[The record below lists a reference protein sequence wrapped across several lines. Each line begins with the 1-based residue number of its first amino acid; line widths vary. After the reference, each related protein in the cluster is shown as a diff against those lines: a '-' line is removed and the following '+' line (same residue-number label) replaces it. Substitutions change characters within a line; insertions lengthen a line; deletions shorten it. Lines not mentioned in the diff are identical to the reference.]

1 MKANHSRL
9 QKPGVV
15 SPRGKQIM
23 SMTDKTKFKGEH
35 AIGLDINQDRI
46 VATHFIH
53 TGQGLML
60 DQLAVKE
67 YVPGSPDKVIAKHI
81 RELWK
86 SRKFSTHTVCSCIRS
101 HAHIVRYFRY
111 NNLTLAELPQALA
124 LEAEESLQ
132 LPPGDVVMDWCLNN
146 PDGAEGIQTEEALSG
161 VLIAVPRQQVLQHI
175 HLLRAGGVYPVNIEV
190 SCSALTNLCQFMA
203 PSVTQSS
210 VCLINLAERSADIV
224 ILSNG
229 ESYPRTLFSV
239 KDRWEDNMEYLLENI
254 KDALLYYHLR
264 GKKTPVKKILL
275 TGRMP
280 DLPALVDR
288 LAKATALPVEVPDLC
303 SDPRLSPA
311 IRKEPAELLKNC
323 NLVTGLGLGLR
334 KPQNEY

>member
-1 MKANHSRL
+1 MN
-9 QKPGVV
+9 
-15 SPRGKQIM
+15 
-23 SMTDKTKFKGEH
+23 MTDKMKFKGEH

-46 VATHFIH
+46 VATHFIR

-60 DQLAVKE
+60 DQLAVRE
-67 YVPGSPDKVIAKHI
+67 YASGSSDKDISKHI

-86 SRKFSTHTVCSCIRS
+86 SRRFSTHTVCSCIQR

-111 NNLTLAELPQALA
+111 NNLTLAELPKALA

-132 LPPGDVVMDWCLNN
+132 LPPGEVVMDWCLNN
-146 PDGAEGIQTEEALSG
+146 SDGAEGVDTEEELSG
-161 VLIAVPRQQVLQHI
+161 VLVAVPRQQVLQHI
-175 HLLRAGGVYPVNIEV
+175 NLLRAGGVYPVNIEV
-190 SCSALTNLCQFMA
+190 SCSALTSLFHFMA
-203 PSVTQSS
+203 SSVAQSA
-210 VCLINLAERSADIV
+210 VCLINLAERTADIV

-264 GKKTPVKKILL
+264 VKKTPVKKILL

-280 DLPALVDR
+280 DLPELVAR

-303 SDPRLSPA
+303 SDPRLTSA
-311 IRKEPAELLKNC
+311 IQKEPAKLLKNC

>member
-1 MKANHSRL
+1 MN
-9 QKPGVV
+9 
-15 SPRGKQIM
+15 
-23 SMTDKTKFKGEH
+23 MTDKMKFKGEH

-46 VATHFIH
+46 VATHFIR
-53 TGQGLML
+53 TSQGLML
-60 DQLAVKE
+60 DQLAVRE
-67 YVPGSPDKVIAKHI
+67 YASGSSDKDISKHI

-86 SRKFSTHTVCSCIRS
+86 SRRFSTHTVCSCIQS
-101 HAHIVRYFRY
+101 HAHIVRYFHY
-111 NNLTLAELPQALA
+111 NNLTRDELPKALA

-132 LPPGDVVMDWCLNN
+132 LPPDEIVMDWCLNKAAA
-146 PDGAEGIQTEEALSG
+146 AEGSQTEEELSG
-161 VLIAVPRQQVLQHI
+161 VLVAVPRQQVLQHI
-175 HLLRAGGVYPVNIEV
+175 NLLKAGGVYPVHIEV

-203 PSVTQSS
+203 PLVGQSA
-210 VCLINLAERSADIV
+210 VCLINLAERSGDIV

-239 KDRWEDNMEYLLENI
+239 QDRWEDHMEYLLENI

-264 GKKTPVKKILL
+264 VKKAPVKKILL

-280 DLPALVDR
+280 ALPVLVDR

-303 SDPRLSPA
+303 SDPRLAPA
-311 IRKEPAELLKNC
+311 IRREPAKLLKNC

>member
-1 MKANHSRL
+1 MN
-9 QKPGVV
+9 
-15 SPRGKQIM
+15 
-23 SMTDKTKFKGEH
+23 MTDKMKFKGEY

-46 VATHFIH
+46 VATHFIR

-67 YVPGSPDKVIAKHI
+67 YASGSPDKVIARHI

-86 SRKFSTHTVCSCIRS
+86 SRKFPTHTVCSCIQS

-111 NNLTLAELPQALA
+111 DNLTPAELPQALA
-124 LEAEESLQ
+124 LEAEEALQ
-132 LPPGDVVMDWCLNN
+132 LPPGDVVIDWCLNN
-146 PDGAEGIQTEEALSG
+146 PDGAEENQTVEELSG
-161 VLIAVPRQQVLQHI
+161 VLVAVPRQQVLQHI
-175 HLLRAGGVYPVNIEV
+175 NLLRAGGVYPVNIEV
-190 SCSALTNLCQFMA
+190 GCSALTNLCQFIA
-203 PSVTQSS
+203 PSAVQSA
-210 VCLINLAERSADIV
+210 VCLINLTERSADVV

-239 KDRWEDNMEYLLENI
+239 KDRWENNMEYLLENI

-264 GKKTPVKKILL
+264 IKKTSVKKILL

-303 SDPRLSPA
+303 SDPRLAPA
-311 IRKEPAELLKNC
+311 IQREPAKLLKNC

-334 KPQNEY
+334 KPQNEC

>member
-1 MKANHSRL
+1 
-9 QKPGVV
+9 
-15 SPRGKQIM
+15 M
-23 SMTDKTKFKGEH
+23 SVTDKMKFKGEH
-35 AIGLDINQDRI
+35 AIGLDINQNRI
-46 VATHFIH
+46 VATHFVR

-67 YVPGSPDKVIAKHI
+67 YASGSSDRDISKHI

-86 SRKFSTHTVCSCIRS
+86 SRRFSTHTVCSCIQS

-146 PDGAEGIQTEEALSG
+146 SNGAEGSETEEELSG
-161 VLIAVPRQQVLQHI
+161 VLVAVPRQQVLQHI
-175 HLLRAGGVYPVNIEV
+175 NLLRAGGVYPVNIEV
-190 SCSALTNLCQFMA
+190 SCSALTNLCQFMT
-203 PSVTQSS
+203 PSAAQSA
-210 VCLINLAERSADIV
+210 VCLVNLSERSADIV

-264 GKKTPVKKILL
+264 VKKTPVKKILL

-280 DLPALVDR
+280 DLPTLVDR
-288 LAKATALPVEVPDLC
+288 LARATALPVEVPDLC
-303 SDPRLSPA
+303 SDPRLAPA
-311 IRKEPAELLKNC
+311 IQREPAKLLKNC